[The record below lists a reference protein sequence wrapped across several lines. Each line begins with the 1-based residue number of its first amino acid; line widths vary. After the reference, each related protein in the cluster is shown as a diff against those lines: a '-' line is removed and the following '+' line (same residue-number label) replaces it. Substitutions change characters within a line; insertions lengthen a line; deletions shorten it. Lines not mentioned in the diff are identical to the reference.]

1 MSSSTTLSFGFGD
14 EANGNSVTYLLSEC
28 PSAAF
33 SGDTLILKAGDV
45 EVSYPLNPSVRFEF
59 VESSEESTDIQNAKS
74 EPLFKIA
81 GNQISIFNIRPNS
94 IANIYDLSGQ
104 ALKSELS
111 DSEGRIVMDVLNL
124 PHGTYVI
131 NQNK

>member
-1 MSSSTTLSFGFGD
+1 MIEKYDKRWVLLSALLLLSMMMKAAD
-14 EANGNSVTYLLSEC
+14 KNAVRVYEANGNSVTYLLSEC

-33 SGDTLILKAGDV
+33 SGDTLILKAGNV

-94 IANIYDLSGQ
+94 IANIYDL
-104 ALKSELS
+104 
-111 DSEGRIVMDVLNL
+111 
-124 PHGTYVI
+124 
-131 NQNK
+131 